1 MNGIKDR
8 ILLCLLMVITVITSR
23 AVKAGE
29 KENDKTRSKE
39 NVETISFLQKRPSA
53 NQNNVIWNWDDGY
66 KSFSLKESDGNLI
79 ELSGLGGAVEIDG
92 KTYFLENAKVIS
104 KPITKRV
111 GKTAITTIEY
121 LLSGISC
128 SWIWELSYAD
138 GRLEVQTTLK
148 NKGTVPLS
156 IGNWDIVNLSKRRN
170 GNFKFG
176 NNPADVRFFRWR
188 PLDMRVET
196 LLSDEGKHAS
206 DNLCLLYDREL
217 KQTFLSAFLTMDRM
231 HGRHTIAFSPSD
243 GIEEY
248 KATCSFGKFSLPPK
262 QQFVSE
268 KLQILFHTDPYDAL
282 EKWADYI
289 YDIKKPVFPE
299 LAHVGLSSGAWRQ
312 LYSGDGHLIDHSK
325 TGLDNAR
332 AFRSRLKGFDADI
345 FRLSTYTTLKNGI
358 PGNWMEA
365 NEDFFY
371 GSNGYKNF
379 LKELKLLGFKPGVWV
394 SPFWFFSEADHVL
407 KENEEN
413 LLRDCTGAPIH
424 YTMNWTGNVADT
436 SYMSRLNQYFLD
448 GTHPK
453 TVDYVKKVFS
463 YNRDIG
469 VRFYMLDFLQVPTN
483 SCVSDPSQTPL
494 QAARNILKVIRE
506 TVGADTHLQT
516 AVSSTPAYSRLIDAA
531 RVGRDFGEGRPLDG
545 APLSD
550 WGNATY
556 ILHDRNYANLHY
568 LLQNSAASFFTH
580 RKLYINDLNIL
591 TVDKPVPLE
600 HARFA
605 TTIFGL
611 CGSPLMLGDD
621 IYTINQDRLNMIK
634 LCLPRTAGWPVPIDL
649 FENVY
654 PNNYARYLKLPVK
667 KSWGEYQLLA
677 VFNNEDSAYK
687 ATPDFEKLGLDRN
700 KAYRIY
706 EFWNEEYLGTFRGH
720 FEYLVPPGSCR
731 LFRIAEAADHPW
743 LLSTDMHIQQGAVE
757 VEELN
762 WDEKRM
768 RPSGKVTRPI
778 GETGNL
784 FFLMPR
790 KMRVVNTEGLWLM
803 KELDDMNV
811 IIRKEIKF
819 TREHETFELF
829 FEPWERQY
837 IPEHLMKKATEE
849 QWMERINKGKRNENT
864 RVLK

>member
-1 MNGIKDR
+1 MRQKIAW
-8 ILLCLLMVITVITSR
+8 LLIVITVL
-23 AVKAGE
+23 APCGVKG
-29 KENDKTRSKE
+29 KVGDSDKRSLESEADTTLLLRERFSTNHK
-39 NVETISFLQKRPSA
+39 
-53 NQNNVIWNWDDGY
+53 NVIWDWDPGY

-79 ELSGLGGAVEIDG
+79 QLSGLGGAVEIDG
-92 KTYFLENAKVIS
+92 KTYFLENAKVVS
-104 KPITKRV
+104 KPIAKKAGNRT
-111 GKTAITTIEY
+111 ITTVEY
-121 LLSGISC
+121 LLPGIPC
-128 SWIWELSYAD
+128 SWIWELEYAD
-138 GRLEVQTTLK
+138 GRLEIQTTLQ
-148 NKGTVPLS
+148 NKGKTPLS
-156 IGNWDIVNLSKRRN
+156 IGNWDIINLSKKRN
-170 GNFKFG
+170 GGFRFG
-176 NNPADVRFFRWR
+176 NNPADARFFRWR
-188 PLDMRVET
+188 SLDMRVET
-196 LLSDEGKHAS
+196 LSSDKGMHAS

-231 HGRHTIAFSPSD
+231 HGRHTITYSPSD

-268 KLQILFHTDPYDAL
+268 KLQILFYTDPYDAL

-332 AFRSRLKGFDADI
+332 AFRNRLKGFDADI
-345 FRLSTYTTLKNGI
+345 FRLSTFTTLKDGI

-365 NEDFFY
+365 NEDFFH

-379 LKELKLLGFKPGVWV
+379 LKELKLLGFNPGVWV

-407 KENEEN
+407 KENEGN

-424 YTMNWTGNVADT
+424 YSMDWTGNVADT

-506 TVGADTHLQT
+506 TAGDDTHLQT
-516 AVSSTPAYSRLIDAA
+516 AVSSTPAYSGLIDAA

-568 LLQNSAASFFTH
+568 LLQNSAASYFTH

-634 LCLPRTAGWPVPIDL
+634 LCLPRTQGWPIAVDL
-649 FENVY
+649 FDNVY
-654 PNNYARYLKLPVK
+654 PDNYSRYLKLPVK
-667 KSWGEYQLLA
+667 TSWGEYQLLA
-677 VFNNEDSAYK
+677 VFNNDGAPYD
-687 ATPDFEKLGLDRN
+687 ARLDFDQLGLD
-700 KAYRIY
+700 KAKSYRIY
-706 EFWNEEYLGTFRGH
+706 EFWNEEYHGTFKGH
-720 FEYLVPPGSCR
+720 FDYIVPPNSCR
-731 LFRIAEAADHPW
+731 LFRISEARDYPW

-768 RPSGKVTRPI
+768 RLSGKVTRPV

-790 KMRVVNTEGLWLM
+790 KMRVINSEGLWLM

-819 TREHETFELF
+819 TREHETFEIF
-829 FEPWERQY
+829 FEPWERKY
-837 IPEHLMKKATEE
+837 IPGHLMKQGTEE
-849 QWMERINKGKRNENT
+849 EWMEKMNKGTKNEST
-864 RVLK
+864 RVLN